1 MDATALQFAS
11 AARDLATAA
20 RLRELVVP
28 GFRAPPRIPDAHRTI
43 RRSGP
48 VTSIAVRLRGRPW
61 PAVLADM
68 IEGVVVTNN
77 LSGMRADRVRAALW
91 LAVEDPAEE
100 VADGVDQA
108 AGHPAYRQRKVAS

>member
-1 MDATALQFAS
+1 
-11 AARDLATAA
+11 
-20 RLRELVVP
+20 
-28 GFRAPPRIPDAHRTI
+28 
-43 RRSGP
+43 
-48 VTSIAVRLRGRPW
+48 
-61 PAVLADM
+61 M